1 MQKKDQFM
9 QISTPEAAPL
19 ERHIHVT
26 IPASE
31 VESGVSQRLRNKAR
45 SARLP
50 GFRPGKAPM
59 TLIER
64 HYGSDALME
73 TFDHLINERYSQAVR
88 EESLRP
94 VGRPEVQ
101 VEKGGRG
108 EDLVFTAVIEVYPEF
123 DPQVPEATIVRK
135 TAEVMDADVDATI
148 DIMRQQ
154 RRFYVPAGRAAQ
166 NGDRVTV
173 DFEGTVD
180 GVPMAGGDV
189 TDYSV
194 VLGSGRLLPDIEQGL
209 LGMSAGEDRTVAVQ
223 FPAEYHVA
231 ELAGQ
236 AAQFHLQVREVAA
249 PQLPEVDA
257 AFALALGIEDGDVA
271 VLRQEVREN
280 LEREAQRISRGQ
292 VKAQIL
298 DLVLASNHP
307 DLPRQMIGQE
317 LERLQKDANAAAGG
331 DDLDALARRR
341 VVLGLVLS
349 EIVRREKLRA
359 SPAEVTQVIRDMSEQ
374 YEDSEQ
380 FISWY
385 RSNPGQ
391 MEQAEALVLEDKVVA
406 WLLERVKVNDEAVS
420 FNQLIGRAPAGE
432 ANAE

>member
-1 MQKKDQFM
+1 M

-88 EESLRP
+88 DESLRP

-108 EDLVFTAVIEVYPEF
+108 EDLVFTAVVEVYPEF
-123 DPQVPEATIVRK
+123 DPQVPDATVIRK
-135 TAEVMDADVDATI
+135 TAEVTDADVDATI

-154 RRFYVPAGRAAQ
+154 RRFYVSAERPAQ
-166 NGDRVTV
+166 DEDRVTV
-173 DFEGTVD
+173 DFQGTID

-189 TDYSV
+189 TNYSV

-292 VKAQIL
+292 VKAQML
-298 DLVLASNHP
+298 DLVVASNHP

-331 DDLDALARRR
+331 DLDALARRR

-374 YEDSEQ
+374 YEDPEQ

-385 RSNPGQ
+385 RSNPEQ

-406 WLLERVKVNDEAVS
+406 WLLERVKVSDEAVS
-420 FNQLIGRAPAGE
+420 FNQLIGRAPTGE
-432 ANAE
+432 TNAE

>member
-1 MQKKDQFM
+1 M

-374 YEDSEQ
+374 YEDPEQ

-385 RSNPGQ
+385 RSKPEQ

-406 WLLERVKVNDEAVS
+406 WLLERVKVSDEAVS
-420 FNQLIGRAPAGE
+420 FNQLIGRAPTGE
-432 ANAE
+432 TNAE

>member
-1 MQKKDQFM
+1 M

-88 EESLRP
+88 DESLRP

-108 EDLVFTAVIEVYPEF
+108 EDLVFTAVVEVYPEF
-123 DPQVPEATIVRK
+123 DPQVPDATVIRK
-135 TAEVMDADVDATI
+135 TAEVTDADVDATI

-154 RRFYVPAGRAAQ
+154 RRFYVPAERPAQ
-166 NGDRVTV
+166 NEDRVTV
-173 DFEGTVD
+173 DFQGTID

-189 TDYSV
+189 TDYAV

-292 VKAQIL
+292 VKAQML
-298 DLVLASNHP
+298 DLVVASNHP

-317 LERLQKDANAAAGG
+317 LERLQKDANAAASG
-331 DDLDALARRR
+331 DLDALARRR

-374 YEDSEQ
+374 YEDPEQ

-385 RSNPGQ
+385 RSNPEQ

-420 FNQLIGRAPAGE
+420 FNQLIGRAPTGE
-432 ANAE
+432 TNAE

>member
-1 MQKKDQFM
+1 M

-50 GFRPGKAPM
+50 GFRPSKAPM

-88 EESLRP
+88 DESLRP

-108 EDLVFTAVIEVYPEF
+108 EDLVFTAVVEVYPEF
-123 DPQVPEATIVRK
+123 DPQVPDATVIRK
-135 TAEVMDADVDATI
+135 TAEVTDADVDATI

-154 RRFYVPAGRAAQ
+154 RRFYVPAERPAQ
-166 NGDRVTV
+166 NEDRVTV
-173 DFEGTVD
+173 DFQGEID

-298 DLVLASNHP
+298 DLVVASNHP

-331 DDLDALARRR
+331 DLDALARRR

-374 YEDSEQ
+374 YEDPEQ

-385 RSNPGQ
+385 RSNPEQ

-406 WLLERVKVNDEAVS
+406 WLLERVKVSDEAVS
-420 FNQLIGRAPAGE
+420 FNQLIGRAPTGE
-432 ANAE
+432 TNAE

>member
-1 MQKKDQFM
+1 M

>member
-1 MQKKDQFM
+1 M

-391 MEQAEALVLEDKVVA
+391 MEQAESLVLEDKVVA
-406 WLLERVKVNDEAVS
+406 WLLERVKVADESVS
-420 FNQLIGRAPAGE
+420 FNQLIGRAPA
-432 ANAE
+432 AEVHTE

>member
-1 MQKKDQFM
+1 M

-88 EESLRP
+88 DESLRP

-108 EDLVFTAVIEVYPEF
+108 EDLVFTAVVEVYPEF
-123 DPQVPEATIVRK
+123 DPQVPDATVIRK
-135 TAEVMDADVDATI
+135 TAEVTDADVDATI

-154 RRFYVPAGRAAQ
+154 RRFYVSAERPAQ
-166 NGDRVTV
+166 DEDRVTV
-173 DFEGTVD
+173 DFQGTID

-189 TDYSV
+189 TDYAV

-257 AFALALGIEDGDVA
+257 AFALALGIEDG
-271 VLRQEVREN
+271 
-280 LEREAQRISRGQ
+280 
-292 VKAQIL
+292 
-298 DLVLASNHP
+298 
-307 DLPRQMIGQE
+307 
-317 LERLQKDANAAAGG
+317 
-331 DDLDALARRR
+331 
-341 VVLGLVLS
+341 
-349 EIVRREKLRA
+349 
-359 SPAEVTQVIRDMSEQ
+359 
-374 YEDSEQ
+374 
-380 FISWY
+380 
-385 RSNPGQ
+385 
-391 MEQAEALVLEDKVVA
+391 
-406 WLLERVKVNDEAVS
+406 
-420 FNQLIGRAPAGE
+420 
-432 ANAE
+432 

>member
-88 EESLRP
+88 DESLRP

-108 EDLVFTAVIEVYPEF
+108 EDLVFTAVVEVYPEF
-123 DPQVPEATIVRK
+123 DPQVPDATVIRK
-135 TAEVMDADVDATI
+135 TAEVTDADVDATM

-154 RRFYVPAGRAAQ
+154 RRFYVSAERPAQ
-166 NGDRVTV
+166 DEDRVTV
-173 DFEGTVD
+173 DFQGTID

-298 DLVLASNHP
+298 DLVVASNHP

-331 DDLDALARRR
+331 DLDALARRR

-374 YEDSEQ
+374 YEDPEQ

-385 RSNPGQ
+385 RSNPEQ

-406 WLLERVKVNDEAVS
+406 WLLERVKVSDEAVS
-420 FNQLIGRAPAGE
+420 FNQLIGRAPTGE
-432 ANAE
+432 TNAE

>member
-1 MQKKDQFM
+1 M

-88 EESLRP
+88 DESLRP

-108 EDLVFTAVIEVYPEF
+108 EDLVFTAVVEVYPEF
-123 DPQVPEATIVRK
+123 DPQVPDATVIRK
-135 TAEVMDADVDATI
+135 TAEVTDADVDATM

-154 RRFYVPAGRAAQ
+154 RRFYVSAERPAQ
-166 NGDRVTV
+166 DEDRVTV
-173 DFEGTVD
+173 DFQGTID

-298 DLVLASNHP
+298 DLVVASNHP

-331 DDLDALARRR
+331 DLDALARRR

-374 YEDSEQ
+374 YEDPEQ

-385 RSNPGQ
+385 RSKPEQ

-406 WLLERVKVNDEAVS
+406 WLLERVKVSDEAVS
-420 FNQLIGRAPAGE
+420 FNQLIGRAPTGE
-432 ANAE
+432 TNAE

>member
-1 MQKKDQFM
+1 M

-45 SARLP
+45 SVRLP

-88 EESLRP
+88 DESLRP

-108 EDLVFTAVIEVYPEF
+108 EDLVFTAVVEVYPEF
-123 DPQVPEATIVRK
+123 DPQVPDATVIRK
-135 TAEVMDADVDATI
+135 TAEVTDADVDATI

-154 RRFYVPAGRAAQ
+154 RRFYVSAERPAQ
-166 NGDRVTV
+166 DEDRVTV
-173 DFEGTVD
+173 DFQGAID

-209 LGMSAGEDRTVAVQ
+209 LGMSAGEDRTVAVR

-236 AAQFHLQVREVAA
+236 TAQFHLQVREVAA
-249 PQLPEVDA
+249 SQLPEVDA

-298 DLVLASNHP
+298 DLVVASNHP

-331 DDLDALARRR
+331 DLDALARRR

-374 YEDSEQ
+374 YEDPEQ
-380 FISWY
+380 FMSWY
-385 RSNPGQ
+385 RSNPEQ

-406 WLLERVKVNDEAVS
+406 WLLERVKVSDEAVS
-420 FNQLIGRAPAGE
+420 FNQLIGRAPTGE
-432 ANAE
+432 TNAE

>member
-88 EESLRP
+88 DESLRP

-108 EDLVFTAVIEVYPEF
+108 EDLVFTAVVEVYPEF
-123 DPQVPEATIVRK
+123 DPQVPDATVIRK
-135 TAEVMDADVDATI
+135 TAEVTDADVDATI

-154 RRFYVPAGRAAQ
+154 RRFYVPAERPAQ
-166 NGDRVTV
+166 NEDRVTV
-173 DFEGTVD
+173 DFQGTID

-189 TDYSV
+189 TDYAV

-292 VKAQIL
+292 VKAQML
-298 DLVLASNHP
+298 DLVVASNHP

-317 LERLQKDANAAAGG
+317 LERLQKDANAAASG
-331 DDLDALARRR
+331 DLDALARRR

-374 YEDSEQ
+374 YEDPEQ

-385 RSNPGQ
+385 RSNPQQ

-420 FNQLIGRAPAGE
+420 FNQLIGRAPTGE
-432 ANAE
+432 TNAE

>member
-1 MQKKDQFM
+1 M

-88 EESLRP
+88 DESLRP

-108 EDLVFTAVIEVYPEF
+108 EDLVFTAVVEVYPEF
-123 DPQVPEATIVRK
+123 DPQVPDATVIRK
-135 TAEVMDADVDATI
+135 TAEVTDADVDATI

-154 RRFYVPAGRAAQ
+154 RRFYVPAERPAQ
-166 NGDRVTV
+166 NEDRVTV
-173 DFEGTVD
+173 DFQGTID

-189 TDYSV
+189 TDYAV

-298 DLVLASNHP
+298 DLVVASNHP

-317 LERLQKDANAAAGG
+317 LERLQKDANAAASG
-331 DDLDALARRR
+331 DLDALARRR

-374 YEDSEQ
+374 YEDPEQ

-385 RSNPGQ
+385 RSNPEQ

-420 FNQLIGRAPAGE
+420 FNQLIGRAPTGE
-432 ANAE
+432 TNAE

>member
-1 MQKKDQFM
+1 M

-88 EESLRP
+88 DESLRP

-108 EDLVFTAVIEVYPEF
+108 EDLVFTAVVEVYPEF
-123 DPQVPEATIVRK
+123 DPQVPDATVIRK
-135 TAEVMDADVDATI
+135 TAEVTDADVDATI

-154 RRFYVPAGRAAQ
+154 RRFYVPAERPAQ
-166 NGDRVTV
+166 NEDRVTV
-173 DFEGTVD
+173 DFQGTID

-189 TDYSV
+189 TDYAV

-292 VKAQIL
+292 VKAQML
-298 DLVLASNHP
+298 DLVVASNHP

-317 LERLQKDANAAAGG
+317 LERLQKDANAAASG
-331 DDLDALARRR
+331 DLDALARRR

-374 YEDSEQ
+374 YEDPEQ

-385 RSNPGQ
+385 RSNPQQ

-420 FNQLIGRAPAGE
+420 FNQLIGRAPTGE
-432 ANAE
+432 INAE

>member
-1 MQKKDQFM
+1 M

-73 TFDHLINERYSQAVR
+73 TFDHLINERYSQVVR
-88 EESLRP
+88 DESLRP

-108 EDLVFTAVIEVYPEF
+108 EDLVFTAVVEVYPEF
-123 DPQVPEATIVRK
+123 DPQVPDATVIRK
-135 TAEVMDADVDATI
+135 TAEVTDADVDATI

-154 RRFYVPAGRAAQ
+154 RRFYVPAERPAQ
-166 NGDRVTV
+166 NEDRVTV
-173 DFEGTVD
+173 DFQGEID

-292 VKAQIL
+292 VKAQML
-298 DLVLASNHP
+298 DLVVASNHP

-317 LERLQKDANAAAGG
+317 LERLQKDANAAAGS
-331 DDLDALARRR
+331 DLDALARRR

-374 YEDSEQ
+374 YEDPEQ

-385 RSNPGQ
+385 RSKPEQ

-406 WLLERVKVNDEAVS
+406 WLLERVKVSDEAVS
-420 FNQLIGRAPAGE
+420 FNQLIGRAPTGE
-432 ANAE
+432 TNAE

>member
-1 MQKKDQFM
+1 M

-88 EESLRP
+88 DESLRP

-108 EDLVFTAVIEVYPEF
+108 EDLVFTAVVEVYPEF
-123 DPQVPEATIVRK
+123 DPQVPDATVIRK
-135 TAEVMDADVDATI
+135 TAEVTDADVDATI

-154 RRFYVPAGRAAQ
+154 RRFYVSAERPAQ
-166 NGDRVTV
+166 DEDRVTV
-173 DFEGTVD
+173 DFQGTID

-189 TDYSV
+189 TNYSV

-298 DLVLASNHP
+298 DLVVASNHP

-331 DDLDALARRR
+331 DLDALARRR

-374 YEDSEQ
+374 YEDPEQ

-385 RSNPGQ
+385 RSNPEQ

-406 WLLERVKVNDEAVS
+406 WLLERVKVSDEAVS
-420 FNQLIGRAPAGE
+420 FNQLIGRAPTGE
-432 ANAE
+432 TNAE

>member
-88 EESLRP
+88 DESLRP

-108 EDLVFTAVIEVYPEF
+108 EDLVFTAVVEVYPEF
-123 DPQVPEATIVRK
+123 DPQVPDATVIRK
-135 TAEVMDADVDATI
+135 TAEVTDADVDATI

-154 RRFYVPAGRAAQ
+154 RRFYVSAERPAQ
-166 NGDRVTV
+166 DEDRVTV
-173 DFEGTVD
+173 DFQGTID

-189 TDYSV
+189 TNYSV

-298 DLVLASNHP
+298 DLVVASNHP

-331 DDLDALARRR
+331 DLDALARRR

-374 YEDSEQ
+374 YEDPEQ

-385 RSNPGQ
+385 RSNPEQ

-406 WLLERVKVNDEAVS
+406 WLLERVKVSDEAVS
-420 FNQLIGRAPAGE
+420 FNQLIGRAPTGE
-432 ANAE
+432 TNAE

>member
-1 MQKKDQFM
+1 MK
-9 QISTPEAAPL
+9 ILTPEAAPL
-19 ERHIHVT
+19 ERHIRVT

-59 TLIER
+59 ALIER

-73 TFDHLINERYSQAVR
+73 TFDHLINDRYSQAVR
-88 EESLRP
+88 DESLRP

-108 EDLVFTAVIEVYPEF
+108 EDLVFTAVVEVYPEF
-123 DPQVPEATIVRK
+123 DPQVPDATVIRK
-135 TAEVMDADVDATI
+135 TAEVTDADVDATI

-154 RRFYVPAGRAAQ
+154 RRFYVPAERAAQ
-166 NGDRVTV
+166 DEDRITV
-173 DFEGTVD
+173 DFQGTID

-189 TDYSV
+189 TDYPV
-194 VLGSGRLLPDIEQGL
+194 VLGSGRLLRDIEQGL

-223 FPAEYHVA
+223 FPAEYHA
-231 ELAGQ
+231 PEFAGQ

-271 VLRQEVREN
+271 ILRQEVREN

-298 DLVLASNHP
+298 ELVAESNHP

-331 DDLDALARRR
+331 GDLDALARRR

-359 SPAEVTQVIRDMSEQ
+359 STAEITQVIRDISEQ

-380 FISWY
+380 FMSWY
-385 RSNPGQ
+385 RSHPEQ
-391 MEQAEALVLEDKVVA
+391 MEQAEAMVLEDKVVA
-406 WLLERVKVNDEAVS
+406 WLLERVKVTDEAVS
-420 FNQLIGRAPAGE
+420 FNQLIGRAPVAE
-432 ANAE
+432 ENAE

>member
-88 EESLRP
+88 DESLRP

-108 EDLVFTAVIEVYPEF
+108 EDLVFTAVVEVYPEF
-123 DPQVPEATIVRK
+123 DPQVPDATVIRK
-135 TAEVMDADVDATI
+135 TAEVTDADVDATI

-154 RRFYVPAGRAAQ
+154 RRFYVPAERPAQ
-166 NGDRVTV
+166 NEDRVTV
-173 DFEGTVD
+173 DFQGEID

-292 VKAQIL
+292 VKAQML
-298 DLVLASNHP
+298 DLVVASNHP

-317 LERLQKDANAAAGG
+317 LERLQKDANAAAGS
-331 DDLDALARRR
+331 DLDALARRR

-374 YEDSEQ
+374 YEDPEQ

-385 RSNPGQ
+385 RSKPEQ

-406 WLLERVKVNDEAVS
+406 WLLERVKVSDEAVS
-420 FNQLIGRAPAGE
+420 FNQLIGRAPTGE
-432 ANAE
+432 TNAE

>member
-1 MQKKDQFM
+1 M

-88 EESLRP
+88 DESLRP

-108 EDLVFTAVIEVYPEF
+108 EDLVFTAVVEVYPEF
-123 DPQVPEATIVRK
+123 DPQVPDATVIRK
-135 TAEVMDADVDATI
+135 TAEVTDADVDATI

-154 RRFYVPAGRAAQ
+154 RRFYVSAERPAQ
-166 NGDRVTV
+166 DEDRVTV
-173 DFEGTVD
+173 DFQGTID

-298 DLVLASNHP
+298 DLVVASNHP

-331 DDLDALARRR
+331 DLDALARRR

-374 YEDSEQ
+374 YEDPEQ

-385 RSNPGQ
+385 RSNPEQ

-406 WLLERVKVNDEAVS
+406 WLLERVKVSDEAVS
-420 FNQLIGRAPAGE
+420 FNQLIGRAPTGE
-432 ANAE
+432 TNAE

>member
-1 MQKKDQFM
+1 M

-88 EESLRP
+88 DESLRP

-123 DPQVPEATIVRK
+123 DPQVPDATVIRK
-135 TAEVMDADVDATI
+135 TAEVTDADVDATI

-154 RRFYVPAGRAAQ
+154 RRFYVPAERPAQ
-166 NGDRVTV
+166 NEDRVTV
-173 DFEGTVD
+173 DFQGEID

-292 VKAQIL
+292 VKAQML
-298 DLVLASNHP
+298 DLVVASNHP

-317 LERLQKDANAAAGG
+317 LERLQKDANAAAGS
-331 DDLDALARRR
+331 DLDALARRR

-374 YEDSEQ
+374 YEDPEQ

-385 RSNPGQ
+385 RSKPEQ

-406 WLLERVKVNDEAVS
+406 WLLERVKVSDEAVS
-420 FNQLIGRAPAGE
+420 FNQLIGRAPTGE
-432 ANAE
+432 TNAE

>member
-1 MQKKDQFM
+1 
-9 QISTPEAAPL
+9 
-19 ERHIHVT
+19 
-26 IPASE
+26 
-31 VESGVSQRLRNKAR
+31 
-45 SARLP
+45 
-50 GFRPGKAPM
+50 
-59 TLIER
+59 
-64 HYGSDALME
+64 
-73 TFDHLINERYSQAVR
+73 
-88 EESLRP
+88 
-94 VGRPEVQ
+94 
-101 VEKGGRG
+101 
-108 EDLVFTAVIEVYPEF
+108 
-123 DPQVPEATIVRK
+123 
-135 TAEVMDADVDATI
+135 
-148 DIMRQQ
+148 
-154 RRFYVPAGRAAQ
+154 
-166 NGDRVTV
+166 
-173 DFEGTVD
+173 
-180 GVPMAGGDV
+180 MAGGDV

-292 VKAQIL
+292 VKAQML
-298 DLVLASNHP
+298 DLVVASNHP

-317 LERLQKDANAAAGG
+317 LERLQKDANAAAGS
-331 DDLDALARRR
+331 DLDALARRR

-374 YEDSEQ
+374 YEDPEQ

-385 RSNPGQ
+385 RSKPEQ

-406 WLLERVKVNDEAVS
+406 WLLERVKVSDEAVS
-420 FNQLIGRAPAGE
+420 FNQLIGRAPTGE
-432 ANAE
+432 TNAE

>member
-108 EDLVFTAVIEVYPEF
+108 EDLVFTAVVEVYPEF
-123 DPQVPEATIVRK
+123 DPQVPDATVIRK
-135 TAEVMDADVDATI
+135 TAEVTDADVDATI

-154 RRFYVPAGRAAQ
+154 RRFYVPAERPAQ
-166 NGDRVTV
+166 NEDRVTV
-173 DFEGTVD
+173 DFQGTID

-189 TDYSV
+189 TDYAV

-292 VKAQIL
+292 VKAQML
-298 DLVLASNHP
+298 DLVVASNHP

-317 LERLQKDANAAAGG
+317 LERLQKDANAAASG
-331 DDLDALARRR
+331 DLDALARRR

-374 YEDSEQ
+374 YEDPEQ

-385 RSNPGQ
+385 RSNPQQ

-420 FNQLIGRAPAGE
+420 FNQLIGRAPTGE
-432 ANAE
+432 TNAE

>member
-88 EESLRP
+88 DESLRP

-123 DPQVPEATIVRK
+123 DPQVPDATVIRK
-135 TAEVMDADVDATI
+135 TAEVTDADVDATI

-154 RRFYVPAGRAAQ
+154 RRFYVPAERPAQ
-166 NGDRVTV
+166 NEDRVTV
-173 DFEGTVD
+173 DFQGEID

-292 VKAQIL
+292 VKAQML
-298 DLVLASNHP
+298 DLVVASNHP

-317 LERLQKDANAAAGG
+317 LERLQKDANAAAGS
-331 DDLDALARRR
+331 DLDALARRR

-374 YEDSEQ
+374 YEDPEQ

-385 RSNPGQ
+385 RSKPEQ

-406 WLLERVKVNDEAVS
+406 WLLERVKVSDEAVS
-420 FNQLIGRAPAGE
+420 FNQLIGRAPTGE
-432 ANAE
+432 TNAE

>member
-1 MQKKDQFM
+1 M
-9 QISTPEAAPL
+9 QILTPEAAPL

-73 TFDHLINERYSQAVR
+73 TFDQLINEHYSQAVR

-135 TAEVMDADVDATI
+135 TAEVVDADVDATI

-166 NGDRVTV
+166 NGDQVTV
-173 DFEGTVD
+173 DFQGTVD

-189 TDYSV
+189 TDYHV

-209 LGMSAGEDRTVAVQ
+209 LGMSAGEERTVAVQ

-298 DLVLASNHP
+298 DLVVASNHP
-307 DLPRQMIGQE
+307 DLPSQMIGQE
-317 LERLQKDANAAAGG
+317 LERLQKDANAAASGG
-331 DDLDALARRR
+331 DLDALARRR

-349 EIVRREKLRA
+349 EIVRREKLQA
-359 SPAEVTQVIRDMSEQ
+359 SSAEVTQVIRDMSEQ
-374 YEDSEQ
+374 YEDPEQ

-391 MEQAEALVLEDKVVA
+391 MEQAEAMVLEDKVVA
-406 WLLERVKVNDEAVS
+406 WLLERVKVNDETVS
-420 FNQLIGRAPAGE
+420 FNQLIGRVPVAE
-432 ANAE
+432 ASAE

>member
-1 MQKKDQFM
+1 M

-73 TFDHLINERYSQAVR
+73 TFDHLINERYSQVVR
-88 EESLRP
+88 DESLRP

-108 EDLVFTAVIEVYPEF
+108 EDLVFTAVVEVYPEF
-123 DPQVPEATIVRK
+123 DPQVPDATVIRK
-135 TAEVMDADVDATI
+135 TAEMTDADVDATI

-154 RRFYVPAGRAAQ
+154 RRFYVPAERPAQ
-166 NGDRVTV
+166 NEDRVTV
-173 DFEGTVD
+173 DFQGEID

-292 VKAQIL
+292 VKAQML
-298 DLVLASNHP
+298 DLVVASNHP

-317 LERLQKDANAAAGG
+317 LERLQKDANAAAGS
-331 DDLDALARRR
+331 DLDALARRR

-374 YEDSEQ
+374 YEDPEQ

-385 RSNPGQ
+385 RSKPEQ

-406 WLLERVKVNDEAVS
+406 WLLERVKVSDEAVS
-420 FNQLIGRAPAGE
+420 FNQLIGRAPTGE
-432 ANAE
+432 TNAE